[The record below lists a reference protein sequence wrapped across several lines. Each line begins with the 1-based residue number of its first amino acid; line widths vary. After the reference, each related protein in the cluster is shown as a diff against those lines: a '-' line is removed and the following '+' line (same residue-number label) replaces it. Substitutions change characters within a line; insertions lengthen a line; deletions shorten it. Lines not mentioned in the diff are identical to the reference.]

1 MAKEKDQIDSG
12 IRSIFSYPAI
22 YKMFQRLIGSDI
34 AFGKLVDIIKT
45 SPHSRILDIGCGEG
59 HILDFLPETINYT
72 GYDLSAAYIEY
83 AKQKY
88 GHRAI
93 FINERV
99 SGMTLKD
106 TQPFDIVLAIG
117 LVHHLNDEEARE
129 LYKTGY
135 NSLKRGG
142 TMFTSDNA
150 YYKGQ
155 SFMARYISSKD
166 RGQHV
171 RYPDQYQAL
180 AFSAFEKVEVIIRH
194 DMIRLPQTTCIL
206 KCSKN

>member
-1 MAKEKDQIDSG
+1 MANEKDQIDSG
-12 IRSIFSYPAI
+12 IRSIFSSPVI
-22 YKMFQRLIGSDI
+22 YKMFQRFIGSDM
-34 AFGKLVDIIKT
+34 AFRKLVDIIKPF
-45 SPHSRILDIGCGEG
+45 PHSRILDIGCGEG

-72 GYDLSAAYIEY
+72 GYDLSVRYIEY

-99 SGMTLKD
+99 SDMALKD

-117 LVHHLNDEEARE
+117 LVHHLNDEEARG

-135 NSLKRGG
+135 NSLKNGG

-150 YYKGQ
+150 FYKGQ
-155 SFMARYISSKD
+155 SFIAQYISSKD

-194 DMIRLPQTTCIL
+194 DMIRLPQTACIL
-206 KCSKN
+206 KCSKS